1 MESKATKGT
10 SGIQRLRT
18 LKCKKSGGISPTR
31 LNKKKDFTMEKI
43 TYSQVG
49 DYLLPDLKLP
59 DEETKITLGRYG
71 MLHRDYLKKHK
82 KAEFSYLLLTGT
94 IMRHCK
100 EIEDAAI
107 QRKETIIE
115 HMKKVQGVTEQLKA
129 EDQMKWVGLMNNIRS
144 CAEEIILKE
153 LIHHE

>member
-1 MESKATKGT
+1 
-10 SGIQRLRT
+10 
-18 LKCKKSGGISPTR
+18 
-31 LNKKKDFTMEKI
+31 MEKI

-49 DYLLPDLKLP
+49 DYLLPDLKFP

-107 QRKETIIE
+107 QRKEAIIE

-129 EDQMKWVGLMNNIRS
+129 EDQMKWVGLMNNICS

-153 LIHHE
+153 LIYNG

>member
-1 MESKATKGT
+1 MK
-10 SGIQRLRT
+10 
-18 LKCKKSGGISPTR
+18 
-31 LNKKKDFTMEKI
+31 KI

-71 MLHRDYLKKHK
+71 LLYREYLKKHK
-82 KAEFSYLLLTGT
+82 KSEFSNLSRTGT

-100 EIEDAAI
+100 EVEDSAI
-107 QRKETIIE
+107 RRKETIIE
-115 HMKKVQGVTEQLKA
+115 HMKKVRGVTEQLKA
-129 EDQMKWVGLMNNIRS
+129 DDQMKWVGIMNNICS

-153 LIHHE
+153 LIHHG